1 VLIHPADWSQTI
13 IFDEIFVHHN
23 YDLSKVPF
31 EPSAVVDCGAHIGMF
46 SLLAAANFPQANL
59 YAFEPDPSN
68 AEMIRRQVQANRLR
82 VELFEAAVST
92 AAGEGSFILGN
103 SHSGRLSGI
112 AAPNS
117 RRIQV
122 RLIDFPDFVARLKG
136 GRLLL
141 KLDVEGAEDALV
153 PILMSRLPSQCAVYF
168 ETHSGE
174 AGWKSIATQFS
185 ANGFV
190 VEQINSRGEFA
201 DGYACR
207 A

>member
-1 VLIHPADWSQTI
+1 LLIHPADWSQTV
-13 IFDEIFVHHN
+13 IFDEIFVRHN
-23 YDLSKVPF
+23 YDLSKLPF
-31 EPSAVVDCGAHIGMF
+31 GPSAVIDCGAHIGMF
-46 SLLAAANFPQANL
+46 SLLAAANFPQAKV

-68 AEMIRRQVQANRLR
+68 ADMIRLQVQANALR

-92 AAGEGSFILGN
+92 EAGEGSFILGN
-103 SHSGRLSGI
+103 SHSGRLSAI
-112 AAPNS
+112 AGPNC

-122 RLIDFPDFVARLKG
+122 PLIDLPDFVARLKVA
-136 GRLLL
+136 RLLL
-141 KLDVEGAEDALV
+141 KLDVEGAEEALV
-153 PILMSRLPSQCAVYF
+153 PILMPRLPNQCAVYF